1 MPIPDVGG
9 TPRRALKKTKK
20 DEPEDSGN
28 AVRRYRRSLAI
39 LPAAKANEWSQRTK
53 CRFSGPLDRRRRLK
67 PGSIPVQTTGTNLCS
82 RKKEAAGPAAANNTP
97 APSVLTELTPQMT
110 NPEFADHG
118 LEAAVIITVP
128 DKAEEPNGQEVERPH
143 AFAPGHHLVCR
154 MGFQRTQHSCLLSA

>member
-1 MPIPDVGG
+1 MSLYRAMPIPDVGG

-20 DEPEDSGN
+20 DEPEDGGN

-97 APSVLTELTPQMT
+97 EPSVLTELTRQMT
-110 NPEFADHG
+110 KPEVVLSG
-118 LEAAVIITVP
+118 PEVAVIIAAP
-128 DKAEEPNGQEVERPH
+128 IRAEERNGEEVELPL
-143 AFAPGHHLVCR
+143 AFAPEPSTGLPDR
-154 MGFQRTQHSCLLSA
+154 LPANET